1 MTCSTVTRI
10 RKSAKHWPMYP
21 ITTLMRKKMS
31 GERSAESI
39 ITTNRTKIR
48 AIVKV
53 TGQKREA
60 SGVVLVS
67 ISTTLSSWYLLS
79 LFLIS
84 SSRVFSRP

>member
-1 MTCSTVTRI
+1 
-10 RKSAKHWPMYP
+10 MYP

-39 ITTNRTKIR
+39 TTTNRTRIR

-84 SSRVFSRP
+84 SSRVFNRP